1 MRRASSK
8 RSFAGP
14 GFRLV
19 GFFLVFILLPGV
31 VLAVFALRTLQQEE
45 RFAHQQIR
53 ERLERAAAR
62 VARELDLQFGQWR
75 EGLRSI
81 RLEEM
86 TDPRAW
92 PECIRPSVEA
102 PESSVL
108 VMVVGERVHAFPP
121 GRLLYEVT
129 ATFDTILLEEPLPA
143 AAAQAESV
151 ELVQRDYPRA
161 IRLYQALVGASNAAL
176 QPLVLH
182 RLARSYHKAGRLD
195 EALGAYR
202 RLENLGPARIGT
214 LPADLIARS
223 GVCALSADGGDS
235 AALRKGALELYSD
248 LADGRWSLERPRYLY
263 YSEQARSW
271 IRESGAAGEE
281 EFKRIEALERR
292 KAALTG
298 AVEEFLPKPKTLLF
312 QDAERY
318 VAFWE
323 PEPLRAIVL
332 SVGSL
337 APDLWARV
345 LAAADDPGVDAA
357 LYFSDGELVFGLPTE
372 EAPSPGVMHTFQL
385 DTSSWRL
392 LVWPRE
398 PVALQADLA
407 RRRNLYQAMLIF
419 VVALLSFG
427 GYITAR
433 AVKRELEVARMRSE
447 FVSMV
452 SHEFRSPLTG
462 IRLLAEML
470 VGGRVAGEERR
481 HRYHQMIVEESKRLG
496 RLVENLLDLSRME
509 EGREEYRIAPL
520 KTSVWLR
527 ELVANFQLEIDG
539 KGVFFAADI
548 PEDLPTISADREALA
563 CAVHNLLDNAV
574 KYSPESKTVW
584 LDAGVENGS
593 FTISVRDRGVGIPEP
608 DLQHI
613 FEKFYRVDG
622 AISQQVKGAG
632 LGLSLVKKIVTAH
645 GGVVECRSRPGEGST
660 FFIRLPVAGL
670 SAGG

>member
-19 GFFLVFILLPGV
+19 GFFLAFILLPGV
-31 VLAVFALRTLQQEE
+31 VLAVFALKTLQQEE
-45 RFAHQQIR
+45 RFAHQRIR
-53 ERLERAAAR
+53 ERLDRAAAR
-62 VARELDLQFGQWR
+62 AARELDLRFGQWR

-92 PECIRPSVEA
+92 PEYIGPSLEA
-102 PESSVL
+102 PGSGVL
-108 VMVVGERVHAFPP
+108 LIVDGEGVRAFPP
-121 GRLLYEVT
+121 GRLLYEVA
-129 ATFDTILLEEPLPA
+129 ATSDTILPEEPLPPA
-143 AAAQAESV
+143 VAQAESV

-161 IRLYQALVGASNAAL
+161 IRLYRALVGAPNPAL
-176 QPLVLH
+176 QPFVLH

-195 EALGAYR
+195 EALDAYR
-202 RLENLGPARIGT
+202 RLENLGPARIGA

-223 GVCALSADGGDS
+223 GVCALSADSGDS
-235 AALRKGALELYSD
+235 AALRERALALYRD
-248 LADGRWSLERPRYLY
+248 LAEGRWSLERPRYLY

-271 IRESGAAGEE
+271 IRESGAGGEE
-281 EFKRIEALERR
+281 EFQRIEALERR
-292 KAALTG
+292 KTALTG
-298 AVEEFLPKPKTLLF
+298 AVEEFLAKPTTLLSR
-312 QDAERY
+312 DGERY

-323 PEPLRAIVL
+323 PEPLRAVVL
-332 SVGSL
+332 SVDSL
-337 APDLWARV
+337 APDLWAGV
-345 LAAADDPGVDAA
+345 LAAADDPEVDAA
-357 LYFSDGELVFGLPTE
+357 LYSSEGEPVFGLPTE
-372 EAPSPGVMHTFQL
+372 EALSQGAMRTFLL
-385 DTSSWRL
+385 DTSPWRL

-398 PVALQADLA
+398 PVALQADLT
-407 RRRNLYQAMLIF
+407 RRRNLHQATLIF
-419 VVALLSFG
+419 VVALLGFG

-433 AVKRELEVARMRSE
+433 AVKRELELARMRSE
-447 FVSMV
+447 FVSLV
-452 SHEFRSPLTG
+452 SHEFRSPLTA
-462 IRLLAEML
+462 IRQLAEML

-509 EGREEYRIAPL
+509 EGREEYRMAPL
-520 KTSVWLR
+520 NASVWLR
-527 ELVANFQLEIDG
+527 ELVANFQSEIDG
-539 KGVFFAADI
+539 KGVSVAADI

-584 LDAGVENGS
+584 LDAGVEDGS

-608 DLQHI
+608 DLPHI

-632 LGLSLVKKIVTAH
+632 LGLSLVEQIVTAH
-645 GGVVECRSRPGEGST
+645 GGVVECRSRPDEGSA
-660 FFIRLPVAGL
+660 FSIRLPVAAL